1 MAEYLASARFEFNAD
16 GLDNKLFVQKVSGLK
31 MSIQVTATDGPLGVT
46 MGSKVTAQQA
56 ASAVKNENITITFV
70 TNSDKPK
77 AVSDWFYNSHSDRD
91 LGGATK
97 TKGELK
103 TADIKVF
110 KQDGEESAN
119 WHFQGVMPLSYKMSN
134 LDVAGNQALTETVSF
149 SYTYVERKK

>member
-1 MAEYLASARFEFNAD
+1 MAEYLASARFQFTAD
-16 GLDNKLFVQKVSGLK
+16 GLGDDLFVQKVSGLK
-31 MSIQVTATDGPLGVT
+31 MSIQVTGTDTPLGVSG
-46 MGSKVTAQQA
+46 GSKVTAQQA

-70 TNSDKPK
+70 TNSNKPK
-77 AVSDWFYNSHSDRD
+77 AISDWFYDSHPNRD

-110 KQDGEESAN
+110 KQDGSESAH
-119 WHFQGVMPLSYKMSN
+119 WHFDGVMPLSYKMSN

-149 SYTYVERKK
+149 SYTYVQRKK